1 MVIIGGKGLRPM
13 VKVKEKEKDT
23 AHRKKGVFLFPVL
36 FLFVPIT
43 LRTAQ
48 SSFYNPSNL
57 EKQALLPQNAAG
69 GWGVY
74 TCYLLHPLIL
84 TISIFLDFM

>member
-57 EKQALLPQNAAG
+57 EKQALLPPECCRGVG
-69 GWGVY
+69 GL
-74 TCYLLHPLIL
+74 YLLSATSPYPNHLHLP
-84 TISIFLDFM
+84 